1 MYKFTNG
8 IVVFD
13 EKTRDE
19 FIKAGY
25 KLVATGGI
33 IDNKLLYFSDE
44 DNKSAEKAIKKLSVD
59 KKENF
64 YDYYEVEDENTSN
77 DGTIEEKS
85 RGSKKVSK

>member
-13 EKTRDE
+13 EKTRDD

-25 KLVATGGI
+25 KLVK
-33 IDNKLLYFSDE
+33 DEKEKEVKL
-44 DNKSAEKAIKKLSVD
+44 
-59 KKENF
+59 EN
-64 YDYYEVEDENTSN
+64 ENISN
-77 DGTIEEKS
+77 DGTIEEKP

>member
-13 EKTRDE
+13 EKTRDD

-25 KLVATGGI
+25 KLVEEEKI
-33 IDNKLLYFSDE
+33 EE
-44 DNKSAEKAIKKLSVD
+44 DKSK
-59 KKENF
+59 
-64 YDYYEVEDENTSN
+64 DENISN
-77 DGTIEEKS
+77 NGAIEEKS

>member
-13 EKTRDE
+13 EKTRDD

-25 KLVATGGI
+25 KIV
-33 IDNKLLYFSDE
+33 KDE
-44 DNKSAEKAIKKLSVD
+44 K
-59 KKENF
+59 KKEVKLEN
-64 YDYYEVEDENTSN
+64 ENTSN
-77 DGTIEEKS
+77 DGTIEEKP

>member
-25 KLVATGGI
+25 RLIKEEANC
-33 IDNKLLYFSDE
+33 NKDDINE
-44 DNKSAEKAIKKLSVD
+44 AINEINEAE
-59 KKENF
+59 N
-64 YDYYEVEDENTSN
+64 ENTSN
-77 DGTIEEKS
+77 DGTIEEKP
-85 RGSKKVSK
+85 RRSKKVSE

>member
-25 KLVATGGI
+25 RLVKNDEVTIVNDKSKLVLPETLTN
-33 IDNKLLYFSDE
+33 DL
-44 DNKSAEKAIKKLSVD
+44 
-59 KKENF
+59 ENQLQ
-64 YDYYEVEDENTSN
+64 EVFDENTSN
-77 DGTIEEKS
+77 NGVIEEKF

>member
-13 EKTRDE
+13 EKTRDD

-25 KLVATGGI
+25 RLVKEKKIKEVKL
-33 IDNKLLYFSDE
+33 
-44 DNKSAEKAIKKLSVD
+44 
-59 KKENF
+59 
-64 YDYYEVEDENTSN
+64 EDENTSN
-77 DGTIEEKS
+77 DGTIEEKP

>member
-13 EKTRDE
+13 EKTRDD

-25 KLVATGGI
+25 KLVNDKTI
-33 IDNKLLYFSDE
+33 INNRNEIVLPKELTQDLERQLDE
-44 DNKSAEKAIKKLSVD
+44 VL
-59 KKENF
+59 
-64 YDYYEVEDENTSN
+64 DENTSN
-77 DGTIEEKS
+77 DGTIEEKP

>member
-13 EKTRDE
+13 EKTRDD

-25 KLVATGGI
+25 KLVEEEKI
-33 IDNKLLYFSDE
+33 KEVKL
-44 DNKSAEKAIKKLSVD
+44 
-59 KKENF
+59 
-64 YDYYEVEDENTSN
+64 EDENTSN

>member
-13 EKTRDE
+13 EKARDD

-25 KLVATGGI
+25 KLVKEEKI
-33 IDNKLLYFSDE
+33 KEVKL
-44 DNKSAEKAIKKLSVD
+44 
-59 KKENF
+59 
-64 YDYYEVEDENTSN
+64 EDENTSN
-77 DGTIEEKS
+77 DGTIEEKP

>member
-13 EKTRDE
+13 EKTRDD

-25 KLVATGGI
+25 RLVKEKIKEVKL
-33 IDNKLLYFSDE
+33 
-44 DNKSAEKAIKKLSVD
+44 
-59 KKENF
+59 
-64 YDYYEVEDENTSN
+64 EDENTSN
-77 DGTIEEKS
+77 DGTIEEKP

>member
-13 EKTRDE
+13 EKTRDD

-25 KLVATGGI
+25 KLV
-33 IDNKLLYFSDE
+33 KDE
-44 DNKSAEKAIKKLSVD
+44 K
-59 KKENF
+59 KKEVKLEN
-64 YDYYEVEDENTSN
+64 ENTSN
-77 DGTIEEKS
+77 DGTIEEKP

>member
-13 EKTRDE
+13 EKTRDD

-25 KLVATGGI
+25 RLVEKEKIKEVKL
-33 IDNKLLYFSDE
+33 
-44 DNKSAEKAIKKLSVD
+44 
-59 KKENF
+59 
-64 YDYYEVEDENTSN
+64 EDENTSN
-77 DGTIEEKS
+77 DGIIEEKP

>member
-13 EKTRDE
+13 EKTRDD

-25 KLVATGGI
+25 KLV
-33 IDNKLLYFSDE
+33 KDE
-44 DNKSAEKAIKKLSVD
+44 N
-59 KKENF
+59 KKEVKLEN
-64 YDYYEVEDENTSN
+64 ENTSN
-77 DGTIEEKS
+77 DGTIEEKP

>member
-13 EKTRDE
+13 EKTRDD

-25 KLVATGGI
+25 KLVVKDENV
-33 IDNKLLYFSDE
+33 DNKLLNFSEE
-44 DNKSAEKAIKKLSVD
+44 DNKSAEEVIKKLSVD
-59 KKENF
+59 KKDNF
-64 YDYYEVEDENTSN
+64 CDYYEVEDENTSN

-85 RGSKKVSK
+85 RESKKVSK

>member
-13 EKTRDE
+13 EKTRDD

-25 KLVATGGI
+25 RLVKEEKIKEVKL
-33 IDNKLLYFSDE
+33 
-44 DNKSAEKAIKKLSVD
+44 
-59 KKENF
+59 
-64 YDYYEVEDENTSN
+64 EDENTSN
-77 DGTIEEKS
+77 DGTIKEKS

>member
-13 EKTRDE
+13 EKTRDD

-25 KLVATGGI
+25 RLVEEEKI
-33 IDNKLLYFSDE
+33 EE
-44 DNKSAEKAIKKLSVD
+44 DKS
-59 KKENF
+59 
-64 YDYYEVEDENTSN
+64 EDENISN
-77 DGTIEEKS
+77 DGTIEEKP

>member
-13 EKTRDE
+13 EKTRDD

-25 KLVATGGI
+25 RIVDIDKSIEMVAPVS
-33 IDNKLLYFSDE
+33 NEL
-44 DNKSAEKAIKKLSVD
+44 NRAIATKI
-59 KKENF
+59 N
-64 YDYYEVEDENTSN
+64 EVLNENTSN
-77 DGTIEEKS
+77 DGTIKEKF

>member
-8 IVVFD
+8 VVVFD
-13 EKTRDE
+13 EQTRDD

-25 KLVATGGI
+25 RLV
-33 IDNKLLYFSDE
+33 KE
-44 DNKSAEKAIKKLSVD
+44 EKTEEP
-59 KKENF
+59 KEANL
-64 YDYYEVEDENTSN
+64 DENNSN